1 MSSPT
6 PPGPDPA
13 DPRPGTGPGDGAGP
27 HTPGSGGAAEPPTCP
42 RHPDR
47 VSYVSCQRCG
57 RPTCPDCQRPA
68 AVGIQCVDCV
78 KEGARTT
85 PTPRTRFG
93 ARVADGPPVVTW
105 TILGLCVAVYL
116 GQRLVPGLTRDLSF
130 VGVLAGSEPWRFITS
145 AFVHSPTSLLHIM
158 FNMYILYAFGPTLE
172 ASLGRVRFLLVYLL
186 SAVGGSI
193 GVLLLSPLEPGWFV
207 QVVGASGAIFG
218 LLLMYVVLLMRQG
231 QVPTALLVMIGIN
244 LALPFFVSGIAWEA
258 HVGGAITGAA
268 LGGLLLLTSAPGRT
282 KEATRRRAMFW
293 PGLVGLAAVLLGLG
307 VFRIVQVLG
316 AGAFALTG

>member
-1 MSSPT
+1 
-6 PPGPDPA
+6 
-13 DPRPGTGPGDGAGP
+13 
-27 HTPGSGGAAEPPTCP
+27 
-42 RHPDR
+42 
-47 VSYVSCQRCG
+47 
-57 RPTCPDCQRPA
+57 
-68 AVGIQCVDCV
+68 
-78 KEGARTT
+78 
-85 PTPRTRFG
+85 
-93 ARVADGPPVVTW
+93 
-105 TILGLCVAVYL
+105 
-116 GQRLVPGLTRDLSF
+116 
-130 VGVLAGSEPWRFITS
+130 
-145 AFVHSPTSLLHIM
+145 
-158 FNMYILYAFGPTLE
+158 MYILYAFGPTLE

-282 KEATRRRAMFW
+282 KEAARRRAMFW